1 MAGVGKRLRLGSAA
15 SVACALC
22 FCASPATASD
32 LSLFA
37 PGNLQ
42 LIGDVRLVALDGEKS
57 WVDGGFG
64 KLRSSGG
71 GNDVRVRRQSTA
83 GSARKSVPL
92 LSKGRS
98 PPVSDSTSCG
108 SRSRRW
114 RQTTRRARC

>member
-71 GNDVRVRRQSTA
+71 GNDVRVRPQLGNVNLLWRSEEHTSELQS
-83 GSARKSVPL
+83 RFDLVCRL
-92 LSKGRS
+92 L
-98 PPVSDSTSCG
+98 
-108 SRSRRW
+108 
-114 RQTTRRARC
+114 